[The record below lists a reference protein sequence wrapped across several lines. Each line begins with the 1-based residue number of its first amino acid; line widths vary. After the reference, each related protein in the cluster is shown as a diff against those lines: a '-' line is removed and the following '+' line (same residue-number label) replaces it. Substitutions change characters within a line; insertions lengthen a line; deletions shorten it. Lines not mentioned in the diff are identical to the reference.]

1 MRRRDFLVG
10 TAGALAAAS
19 GATAHASRGWPDRP
33 VKIIVPWPPGGAT
46 DVLARPWAEQLSR
59 LYGQPFVIENR
70 SGAGGLVGNE
80 AATKAA
86 PDGYTLLITS
96 RATLTVLPHLRK
108 TPYDPVK
115 SFTPI
120 GQVGNFVCG
129 FVINP
134 AAGPKTFPEMIDY
147 AKRNPGKLSY
157 GSAGLGTT
165 THLRIEI
172 LKQKAG
178 VDILHIPYRGGAES
192 LADVLA
198 NTANLMNEPTTL
210 SHVKAGRLTLLN
222 VNHAT
227 RSPDFPDVP
236 TLTELGYPDADMPL
250 SFGLYG
256 PAGIP
261 GDIVQDLNA
270 RMRELA
276 GTAEMKAKLWSL
288 SAIAALETPEQM
300 AASTAADDK
309 INRELIAAAKIQLE

>member
-1 MRRRDFLVG
+1 MRRRQFL
-10 TAGALAAAS
+10 AGSAGVLAV
-19 GATAHASRGWPDRP
+19 ATAPKVYANRGWPERP

-46 DVLARPWAEQLSR
+46 DILARPWAEQLSR

-70 SGAGGLVGNE
+70 AGAGGLVGNE

-86 PDGYTLLITS
+86 PDGYTLLLTS

-120 GQVGNFVCG
+120 GQVGDFVCG

-134 AAGPKTFPEMIDY
+134 AVGPKTFAETIDY
-147 AKRNPGKLSY
+147 ARRNPGKLSY

-178 VDILHIPYRGGAES
+178 IDILHVPYRGGAEA
-192 LADVLA
+192 LTDVLA
-198 NTANLMNEPTTL
+198 NKANLMNEPTTL
-210 SHVKAGRLTLLN
+210 AHVKAGRLTLLN
-222 VNHAT
+222 VNHPT

-256 PAGIP
+256 PAGMP
-261 GDIVQDLNA
+261 VEIVRDLNA

-276 GTAEMKAKLWSL
+276 ATDDMKAKLWAL
-288 SAIAALETPEQM
+288 SAIAPLQTPEQM
-300 AASTAADDK
+300 AAATAADDK
-309 INRELIAAAKIQLE
+309 INRDLIAVSKIQLE